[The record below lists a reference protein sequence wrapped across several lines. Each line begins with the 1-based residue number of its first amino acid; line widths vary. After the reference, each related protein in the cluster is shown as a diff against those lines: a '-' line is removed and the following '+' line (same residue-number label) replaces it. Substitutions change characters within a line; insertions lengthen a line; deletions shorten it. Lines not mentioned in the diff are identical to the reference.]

1 MIWVRSFIFNIA
13 FYSLTFFWCL
23 SLIWA
28 LLSTRQR
35 MMVSVCAYLRVV
47 RAMERRI
54 LNLDYDV
61 VGLDRV
67 PPGPVIVAAK
77 HQSAWETMKLHLILQ
92 DDPTVVLKREL
103 MSLPFWGWYARKA
116 EMIPVDRGAGASAV
130 SGMIEGAKKAVAD
143 GRKIVIFPQGTRTAP
158 GAWRR
163 YRPGVAAL
171 YEHLGLPVV
180 PVALNS
186 GMFWGRRRFLK
197 SDGRVTVE
205 FLEPIAPGLPPA
217 MMMDLLVDRLET
229 ATDRL
234 VTAVGGPSTNRP
246 VAAAE
251 DLRRH
256 G

>member
-1 MIWVRSFIFNIA
+1 MIWVRSLVFNIV
-13 FYSLTFFWCL
+13 FYSMTFFWCL
-23 SLIWA
+23 GIAWT
-28 LLSTRQR
+28 LLTTRQR
-35 MMVSVCAYLRVV
+35 MMATVLAYLRVV
-47 RAMERRI
+47 YALERTV

-61 VGLDRV
+61 IGLDRV
-67 PPGPVIVAAK
+67 PEGPVIIAAK
-77 HQSAWETMKLHLILQ
+77 HQSAWETMKLHLILH

-103 MSLPFWGWYARKA
+103 MQLPFWGWYARKA
-116 EMIPVDRGAGASAV
+116 EMIPVDRGAGAAAV
-130 SGMIEGAKKAVAD
+130 ASMLAGGQKAVAG

-197 SDGRVTVE
+197 SAGRVTVE
-205 FLEPIAPGLPPA
+205 FLEPIPPGLPQA
-217 MMMDLLVDRLET
+217 VMMDRLVDSLEE

-234 VTAVGGPSTNRP
+234 VTAEGGPATERP
-246 VAAAE
+246 APAAE
-251 DLRRH
+251 GLRRH